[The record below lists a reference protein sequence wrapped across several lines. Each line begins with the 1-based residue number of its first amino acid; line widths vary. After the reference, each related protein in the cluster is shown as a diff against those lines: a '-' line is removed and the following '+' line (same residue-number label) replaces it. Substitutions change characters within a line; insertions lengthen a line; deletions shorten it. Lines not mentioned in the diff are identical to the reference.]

1 MASYFTLTLDV
12 TPPSNGS
19 ISIHSS
25 TNTVNITATLSATGA
40 TQMKLYGDITN
51 TTGGS
56 AISEASASWVAY
68 SVSKDIILTNGD
80 GTKTVYVKY
89 RDEVGNETSAYSAST
104 VLDTAGP
111 TVEVLSGP
119 DVATIS
125 KVSGFN
131 VCLFTFRANE
141 IITEWTVRVVP
152 DAGSTHDAGAEIPS
166 TGGSTNMH
174 GATQTAADAP
184 ISCSIYGADLEAAS
198 SGEGAKIIKVFAKD
212 VGGNWSI

>member
-51 TTGGS
+51 TVGGS
-56 AISEASASWVAY
+56 AISEASASWVTY

-80 GTKTVYVKY
+80 GAKTVYVKY

-111 TVEVLSGP
+111 TVEVSGP

-125 KVSGFN
+125 KVS
-131 VCLFTFRANE
+131 
-141 IITEWTVRVVP
+141 
-152 DAGSTHDAGAEIPS
+152 
-166 TGGSTNMH
+166 
-174 GATQTAADAP
+174 
-184 ISCSIYGADLEAAS
+184 
-198 SGEGAKIIKVFAKD
+198 
-212 VGGNWSI
+212 

>member
-19 ISIHSS
+19 ISIQST
-25 TNTVNITATLSATGA
+25 TNTVNVTATLSATGA

-51 TTGGS
+51 TAGGD

-68 SVSKDIILTNGD
+68 SVSKNIILTNGD
-80 GTKTVYVKY
+80 GTKTVYVKF
-89 RDEVGNETSAYSAST
+89 RDDVGNETTAYSAST
-104 VLDTAGP
+104 VLDTDGP
-111 TVEVLSGP
+111 TVTVVGP

-131 VCLFTFRANE
+131 VCTFTFSADE

-152 DAGSTHDAGAEIPS
+152 SAASTYDAGTEIPS

-174 GATQTAADAP
+174 GTTQTAAGAA
-184 ISCSIYGADLEAAS
+184 ISCAIYGADLETAS

-212 VGGNWSI
+212 VSGNWSI